1 MRVGLH
7 LLHKRAKVTKK
18 RRSSD
23 TGNTCTDL
31 LVLELAFVDDDVFDS
46 GATSVL
52 LLVDRVLLVDLLATL
67 LVEFVE
73 RVLVDGARSLVLS

>member
-1 MRVGLH
+1 M
-7 LLHKRAKVTKK
+7 
-18 RRSSD
+18 S
-23 TGNTCTDL
+23 TDL

>member
-1 MRVGLH
+1 M
-7 LLHKRAKVTKK
+7 
-18 RRSSD
+18 S
-23 TGNTCTDL
+23 TDL

-52 LLVDRVLLVDLLATL
+52 LLMDRVLLVNLLATL
-67 LVEFVE
+67 LIEFVE

>member
-1 MRVGLH
+1 M
-7 LLHKRAKVTKK
+7 
-18 RRSSD
+18 S
-23 TGNTCTDL
+23 TDL

-52 LLVDRVLLVDLLATL
+52 LLVDRVLLVNLLATL

>member
-1 MRVGLH
+1 M
-7 LLHKRAKVTKK
+7 
-18 RRSSD
+18 S
-23 TGNTCTDL
+23 TDL
-31 LVLELAFVDDDVFDS
+31 FVLELAFVDDDIFYS

-52 LLVDRVLLVDLLATL
+52 LLMDRVLLVDLLTTL

>member
-1 MRVGLH
+1 MHHAL
-7 LLHKRAKVTKK
+7 
-18 RRSSD
+18 
-23 TGNTCTDL
+23 TDL

-52 LLVDRVLLVDLLATL
+52 LLMDRVLLVNLLATL
-67 LVEFVE
+67 LIEFVE